1 MILIREGIAML
12 ASILVVAIAYTV
24 FGPLIDQ
31 VLAGYVMDALADP
44 GTTALSINGT
54 SLLLTNNI
62 ILMGIKVFSWFVVF
76 AIFARFF
83 LYVGFKTEEAPG
95 VY

>member
-1 MILIREGIAML
+1 MILIREGISMV

-31 VLAGYVMDALADP
+31 ILAGYVQDALQDP
-44 GTTALSINGT
+44 GTTALAINGT
-54 SLLLTNNI
+54 ALLLTKDI
-62 ILMGIKVFSWFVVF
+62 ILMGIKVFSWFVIF
-76 AIFARFF
+76 AIFVRFF
-83 LYVGFKTEEAPG
+83 LYVGLKTEEQG